1 MGKFLVLL
9 ALVVIGVWFARRA
22 LARAERDERPPP
34 TASVPDE
41 LVSCAQCGM
50 LLPRGEA
57 RGAGAGVY
65 CSEEHARLGPRRR

>member
-34 TASVPDE
+34 AASVPDE
-41 LVSCAQCGM
+41 LVSCVQCGM
-50 LLPRGEA
+50 LLPRG
-57 RGAGAGVY
+57 
-65 CSEEHARLGPRRR
+65 